1 MYNESDFIM
10 LSALQHFTFC
20 MRRCALVHTEQLWA
34 ENIMTA
40 QGEILHE
47 RVHSEEKE
55 KRNNTVYV
63 RSLQICSAKLG
74 ITGQTDLVE
83 FRKSDS
89 GGVRLKKY
97 DGFWIPFIVE
107 YKRSKPKDIHAYE
120 IQLTA
125 QNMCL
130 EEMFGINITEGAV
143 YYGMKKKRETV
154 FFSDELKAE
163 TEELC
168 RRLHELINSGKTP
181 PAVYSKKCKS
191 CSMLE
196 LCMPKACGG
205 KKTVRQ
211 YMKKILEDSQ

>member
-1 MYNESDFIM
+1 
-10 LSALQHFTFC
+10 
-20 MRRCALVHTEQLWA
+20 
-34 ENIMTA
+34 MTA

-47 RVHSEEKE
+47 RVHSEEKA

-63 RSLQICSAKLG
+63 RSLQIYSAKLG
-74 ITGQTDLVE
+74 LSGQTDLVE
-83 FRKSDS
+83 FRKNDS
-89 GGVRLKKY
+89 FGVRLNKY
-97 DGFWIPFIVE
+97 EGLWTPFIVE

-130 EEMFGINITEGAV
+130 EEMYGINIAEGAV

-154 FFSDELKAE
+154 VFSDALKEE
-163 TEELC
+163 TEDLC
-168 RRLHELINSGKTP
+168 YRLHELIKSGKTP
-181 PAVYSKKCKS
+181 AAVYSAKCKS

-196 LCMPKACGG
+196 LCMPKSCGG

-211 YMKKILEDSQ
+211 YLKKMLEDSL